1 MCAGVCTR
9 ATVTMSDESK
19 SAEDKN
25 IQMFKVRKLIASLE
39 RARGLVGR
47 VLQRARILPK
57 LCFPLSGTALA

>member
-39 RARGLVGR
+39 RARGFVGR
-47 VLQRARILPK
+47 VLQHAEVEQ
-57 LCFPLSGTALA
+57 T